1 MSTERLLE
9 AHGLALVRGGRMLFE
24 GLDLKVAHGERLHL
38 AGANG
43 SGKTSLLRLVAG
55 LLQPSAGTILRA
67 PLALADEHAALDR
80 ELPLAKALAFWRGG
94 QLREAIAAFGLADL
108 ERVPVRLL
116 SAGQL
121 KRAALARVMASGAP
135 LWLLDEPLNALDSD
149 GAALL
154 ASAIDSQLAAGGAV
168 IAASHQPLPGDWRT
182 VELGQ

>member
-1 MSTERLLE
+1 VSAELLLD
-9 AHGLALVRGGRMLFE
+9 AHDLVLVRGGRLLFE
-24 GLDLKVAHGERLHL
+24 GLDLELPPGERLHL

-43 SGKTSLLRLVAG
+43 SGKTSLLRLIAG
-55 LLQPSAGTILRA
+55 LLKPSAGTIRRA

-80 ELPLAKALAFWRGG
+80 ELPLGRALAFWGG
-94 QLREAIAAFGLADL
+94 GRRTDAIAAFGLADL

-121 KRAALARVMASGAP
+121 KRATLARVMASGAP
-135 LWLLDEPLNALDSD
+135 LWLLDEPLNALDAA

-154 ASAIDSQLAAGGAV
+154 AQAIDGQLAAGGAV
-168 IAASHQPLPGDWRT
+168 IAASHQPLPGDWPT